1 MKEHIPNAIALGVVA
16 TPAIYSLIGETDLN
30 YLIALGIVVI
40 TSRMGTVAP
49 DLDLDYKL
57 YKGRKNIIKRC
68 ISRVFNW
75 IGCTHRSWQTHCITV
90 TPLPCIILL
99 TSLLKLEVKGINE
112 VIYLW
117 GIIGFL
123 IGLFSHLLLD
133 AMTKDGIHIVP
144 NVRLKLFG
152 KDGGFVTGET
162 VTIQGNFLTPDK
174 VVKNHSTF
182 FIRTLNVMLLI
193 VGVVHNISYIIH

>member
-16 TPAIYSLIGETDLN
+16 TPAIYSLVGETDLN

-40 TSRMGTVAP
+40 TSRMGAIAP

-162 VTIQGNFLTPDK
+162 VTVQGNFLMGNKT
-174 VVKNHSTF
+174 VKNHSTF
-182 FIRTLNVMLLI
+182 FIRTLNVMLLL
-193 VGVVHNISYIIH
+193 VGLVHNVSYIFH